1 MHALT
6 PAFRYRALWLAVGH
20 ALVIA
25 TAWLSLDTS
34 PPRWAFAAGD
44 GALHAATYGVLA
56 FWFGQI
62 YPGLV
67 RQVVLA
73 LVFVAFGAVLEI
85 LQAELTAVRR
95 FEAGDLVANAVGVAV
110 AWAALRTGAGTW
122 LEGVDRRLARYG

>member
-1 MHALT
+1 MHVPA
-6 PAFRYRALWLAVGH
+6 PAFRYRVLWLAVGY
-20 ALVIA
+20 ALVVA

-44 GALHAATYGVLA
+44 GALHAGTYGVLA

-67 RQVVLA
+67 RQVLLG
-73 LVFVAFGAVLEI
+73 LVFVAFGAALEI

-110 AWAALRTGAGTW
+110 AWTLLRTAAGAW
-122 LEGVDRRLARYG
+122 LERLDRWLARPG